1 MGIAIT
7 LQEYLDNAD
16 IAFDLIEHPY
26 SRSSMESAESAH
38 IPGNQLA
45 KCVVLEDDE
54 GFIMA
59 VVPSTNRIDLSI
71 LDRYLGRK
79 LDLMTEDKL
88 RELFYDCE
96 VGAIPPIG
104 NAYGYEMIL
113 DDSLMDCEDIYFEA
127 GDHVDLVH
135 LSGEAFHSL
144 MEDVEMAH
152 FSYHI

>member
-1 MGIAIT
+1 MSIAIT
-7 LQEYLDNAD
+7 LQEYLDNEN
-16 IAFDLIEHPY
+16 IVFDLVEHPY

-38 IPGNQLA
+38 IPGDQLA

-59 VVPSTNRIDLSI
+59 VVPSTHRIDISI

-79 LDLMTEDKL
+79 LDLATEDRL

-104 NAYGYEMIL
+104 GAYGYEMIL

-144 MEDVEMAH
+144 MEDVDIAR

>member
-1 MGIAIT
+1 MSIEIT
-7 LQEYLDNAD
+7 LQEYLDNEN
-16 IAFDLIEHPY
+16 IVFDLVEHPY

-59 VVPSTNRIDLSI
+59 VVPSTHRIDISI

-79 LDLMTEDKL
+79 LDLATEERL

-96 VGAIPPIG
+96 VGAFPPIG
-104 NAYGYEMIL
+104 GAYGAGMRV
-113 DDSLMDCEDIYFEA
+113 DDSLSVC
-127 GDHVDLVH
+127 VDR
-135 LSGEAFHSL
+135 
-144 MEDVEMAH
+144 
-152 FSYHI
+152 